1 MIRSLLKKAGYLLYV
16 VAIVFI
22 LLEIALRM
30 YNPLNPRLKGDKIVL
45 PVRQRYEVQ
54 IENLPNVRGKAIHTK
69 NSLGFRGADP
79 PADWATRLTILAVG
93 GSTTECYFLTDGTD
107 WPTILE
113 KNLRP
118 ALPTVW
124 VNNAGLN
131 GHSTFGHQILLDD
144 YVVKLKPDLALF
156 LIGVNDV
163 GIDDLGGFDGA
174 FLKNSAVRMGDAWY
188 KDWART
194 VVKNSEVIGLIRLI
208 SRGVKTQ
215 KLRFRD
221 DVHLV
226 LRPADTLALPPAR
239 IEAEL
244 AKLQPRL
251 PAYAKRVEGLVQ
263 TCRNAGIEPVLIT
276 QPLLLGAGRDSLT
289 GTDLA
294 KFRVRENENG
304 ELYWKRLEAY
314 NDVTRAV
321 AAKQNVHLID
331 LAHLLPK
338 DSRFFYDEMHF
349 TEAGA
354 ARVADV
360 VATDLRLY
368 LPTRYALQTVGRR

>member
-16 VAIVFI
+16 VGIVFI
-22 LLEIALRM
+22 LLEIVLRI
-30 YNPLNPRLKGDKIVL
+30 YNPLNPRLKGDRIVL

-69 NSLGFRGADP
+69 NSLGFRGPEP
-79 PADWATRLTILAVG
+79 PADWASRLTILAVG

-107 WPTILE
+107 WPSVLE
-113 KNLRP
+113 RDLRP
-118 ALPTVW
+118 SLPTVW

-144 YVVKLKPDLALF
+144 HVAKLRPDVALL

-163 GIDDLGGFDGA
+163 GIDALGGFDGA

-215 KLRFRD
+215 KLHFRD

-226 LRPADTLALPPAR
+226 LRPADTLSLPAAR
-239 IEAEL
+239 IGAEL
-244 AKLQPRL
+244 AALKPRL
-251 PAYAKRVEGLVQ
+251 PAYARRVEGLVT
-263 TCRNAGIEPVLIT
+263 TCRKAGIEPILIT

-321 AAKQNVHLID
+321 ATRQGIHLID
-331 LAHLLPK
+331 LARQLPK
-338 DSRFFYDEMHF
+338 SSAFFYDEMHF

-354 ARVADV
+354 ARVA
-360 VATDLRLY
+360 ALIAADLRGY
-368 LPTRYALQTVGRR
+368 LPTRHGPNAVAKR